1 MNRIKVIFIAAAFLL
16 TSPAFSQKG
25 SVAVKDVLEPLP
37 GGNAK
42 MEGYFGD
49 DILLVQEN
57 WAKGVMPYDEVIE
70 FFRSQLTAFHADRS
84 RRDTSE
90 SHTHTVRHGKIFVF
104 LDGMPDRV
112 PEI

>member
-25 SVAVKDVLEPLP
+25 SVAVKDVLDPLP

-42 MEGYFGD
+42 MEGYFDD

-57 WAKGVMPYDEVIE
+57 WAKGVMPYDEV
-70 FFRSQLTAFHADRS
+70 
-84 RRDTSE
+84 
-90 SHTHTVRHGKIFVF
+90 KIGRAHV
-104 LDGMPDRV
+104 
-112 PEI
+112 